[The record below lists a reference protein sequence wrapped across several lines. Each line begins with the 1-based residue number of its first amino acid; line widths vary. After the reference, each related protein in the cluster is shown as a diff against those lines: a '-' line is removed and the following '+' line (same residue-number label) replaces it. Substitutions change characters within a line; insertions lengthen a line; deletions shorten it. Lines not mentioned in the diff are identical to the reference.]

1 MDVLREM
8 FGASHNDTALERAL
22 SANGSD
28 LERTVNALLV
38 EDGPPPVAS
47 AATGPSPTSSSLAV
61 LIPEGVR
68 PGDVFAARLPTGAM
82 VQLRAPENAHPG
94 DYVRIAPSATAA
106 APPLS
111 TPPPPVATPP
121 APPALQA
128 LAPQA
133 SAPQQSP
140 AEAAS
145 SLAAEIDASAELVEL
160 CEAEILA
167 VQREMEADLGA
178 SASALIW
185 EQVTSALDAEE
196 SDASASTST
205 TSSSSSDGVGAH
217 VSRVGCVALL
227 RSAFRAR
234 RAAEVRYRTALDRRA
249 SRAGEAAEVLTREES
264 LVLDALRRH
273 VLDAAAGD
281 RVDARR
287 AALVVDDLLGP
298 PAATRHASSI
308 ARWIA
313 TRDAAI
319 DARCGGPD
327 ARVAFAQRRPAG
339 WSRVVLASGFLRS
352 EAWRVF
358 HARACPLPTPRPV
371 SALEEEEDGE
381 EENEAPPVADTVA
394 TTTAVVAQPAGEAVP
409 GLLARLWSSVVGLTE
424 ATTEADAWRAR
435 QQQRRVARA
444 LEGRAEDADAMGFAQ
459 CAEMVEA
466 ERRARAV
473 ADESAADFHNE
484 L

>member
-8 FGASHNDTALERAL
+8 FGASHDDTALERAL

-47 AATGPSPTSSSLAV
+47 AATGTSPTSSSLAV

-82 VQLRAPENAHPG
+82 VQLRAPENARPG

-106 APPLS
+106 ASPPLS
-111 TPPPPVATPP
+111 TPP

-371 SALEEEEDGE
+371 SALEEEEEEEE